1 MGYLQSSDCESGGY
15 TEEKITIEKTNT
27 NTNSDIKIDC
37 NPSTDSQNV
46 YLKYTDLW
54 GRDWYTEKF
63 NVGCIDEWNNALGR
77 LPPGVISLDSSYGV
91 EFDTTTGS
99 VNELTV
105 TIMFSKHQTGRQNVI
120 KVLTKEEVLSIPEI
134 QNGGTFHTI
143 TSRNT
148 DKLLSSADVTYVTDL
163 ISPPEECSNAGICD
177 RRTGLCNCFD
187 GYMGIACNQASSVL

>member
-1 MGYLQSSDCESGGY
+1 MGYIQGNDCESGGY
-15 TEEKITIEKTNT
+15 SEEKIIITIKTN
-27 NTNSDIKIDC
+27 IKIDC
-37 NPSTDSQNV
+37 DVSTVDQDV

-63 NVGCIDEWNNALGR
+63 NVGCIDEWKSALGR

-91 EFDTTTGS
+91 EFDST
-99 VNELTV
+99 VNSLTV
-105 TIMFSKHQTGRQNVI
+105 TIMFSKHQTGRQNII
-120 KVLTKEEVLSIPEI
+120 KVLTKEDVESIPEI

-143 TSRNT
+143 TSKDTNNLFT
-148 DKLLSSADVTYVTDL
+148 ADKVTYETDL

-177 RRTGLCNCFD
+177 RSTGLCNCFD

>member
-1 MGYLQSSDCESGGY
+1 MGYIQGNDCESGGY
-15 TEEKITIEKTNT
+15 TEEKITIKTN
-27 NTNSDIKIDC
+27 IKINCDV
-37 NPSTDSQNV
+37 STVDQDV

-63 NVGCIDEWNNALGR
+63 NVGCIDEWKSALGR

-91 EFDTTTGS
+91 EFDS
-99 VNELTV
+99 VSPLTV
-105 TIMFSKHQTGRQNVI
+105 TIMFSKHQTGRQNII
-120 KVLTKEEVLSIPEI
+120 KVLTKEDVESIPEI

-143 TSRNT
+143 KGTT
-148 DKLLSSADVTYVTDL
+148 GLLTAGVSYETDL

-177 RRTGLCNCFD
+177 RSTGLCNCFD

>member
-1 MGYLQSSDCESGGY
+1 MGYIQGNDCESGGY
-15 TEEKITIEKTNT
+15 TEEKITIKTTGNIEITNCKGNT
-27 NTNSDIKIDC
+27 NQD
-37 NPSTDSQNV
+37 V

-63 NVGCIDEWNNALGR
+63 NVGCIDEWKSALGR

-91 EFDTTTGS
+91 EFDS
-99 VNELTV
+99 VNSLTV
-105 TIMFSKHQTGRQNVI
+105 TIMFSKHQTGRQNII
-120 KVLTKEEVLSIPEI
+120 KVLTKEDVESIPEI

-143 TSRNT
+143 KGTT
-148 DKLLSSADVTYVTDL
+148 GLLTGADVSYETDL

-177 RRTGLCNCFD
+177 RSTGLCNCFD